1 MLALEEPGSVGRIP
15 DGELAIR
22 DDNGGRVRPGR
33 VGQVMLRG
41 PSVMPG
47 YLLDDIEGQPTGLQD
62 GWLATGDLG
71 SVDERG
77 RLTIVGRTK
86 EIINRGGEKI
96 APYDVEKAL
105 LAHPGVREAA
115 AFAVPH
121 ARLGENVGAAVVLHP
136 GAAVTSTDLIDFV
149 YERLAPFQ
157 RPRHVNIVDSLPVG
171 PTGKISRPR
180 LSAVFADARRDTPR
194 PAAPLLEILI
204 AEIWQ
209 RLLKRADI
217 GMDDDFF
224 EIGGDSLQAT
234 EMLLEVEEATHH
246 RINPSDIRAQLTIR
260 VLCDRLAGAAGA
272 RDRGDDQG
280 AGRGKAH
287 RYSSATAISAAG
299 VSMVFAERDPSRAGG
314 LCICCTRCSMAP
326 RASRRSKT
334 WHRGYLAGVQ
344 AAAPAGPIRVAGY
357 CHGGLAAAS
366 SWYVGSRRRE
376 GRSRRSS

>member
-1 MLALEEPGSVGRIP
+1 
-15 DGELAIR
+15 
-22 DDNGGRVRPGR
+22 
-33 VGQVMLRG
+33 MLRG

-47 YLLDDIEGQPTGLQD
+47 YLLDDIEGEPTGLVD

-77 RLTIVGRTK
+77 LLTIVGRTK

-105 LAHPGVREAA
+105 LAHPAVREAA

-136 GAAVTSTDLIDFV
+136 GAGATSTELIDFA

-157 RPRHVNIVDSLPVG
+157 RPRHVHIVDSLPVG

-180 LSAVFADARRDTPR
+180 LSAAFADARRDTPP
-194 PAAPLLEILI
+194 PAAPLEILI

-234 EMLLEVEEATHH
+234 EMLLEVEEIDASSHQPVGHPRPAHH
-246 RINPSDIRAQLTIR
+246 PRAVR
-260 VLCDRLAGAAGA
+260 PAGRRGG
-272 RDRGDDQG
+272 RPGRGDDQG
-280 AGRGKAH
+280 EGGRRHAALPLPRRFLRLGLLWLSPERDAEGQGARLSAALAARWRQGH
-287 RYSSATAISAAG
+287 RDDRGHGVALPRRACRPPLPRARFGSRATAMAA
-299 VSMVFAERDPSRAGG
+299 
-314 LCICCTRCSMAP
+314 LP
-326 RASRRSKT
+326 RSN
-334 WHRGYLAGVQ
+334 W
-344 AAAPAGPIRVAGY
+344 
-357 CHGGLAAAS
+357 C
-366 SWYVGSRRRE
+366 VGSRRRD
-376 GRSRRSS
+376 GPSRRSS